1 MWLLE
6 GQRHSSMITVFISIN
21 KILGSNTS
29 TAKKGRMR
37 DSLRERDFEVQKRK
51 FYVTVNLRK
60 VTKAYHS
67 IQYQTLTVKTKL
79 NIRHLLF
86 N

>member
-1 MWLLE
+1 MESLDLYKNAIHEFIYFRMEFLKDFPIHWIYIYIWLLE

-37 DSLRERDFEVQKRK
+37 DSLRERDFEVQKR
-51 FYVTVNLRK
+51 
-60 VTKAYHS
+60 
-67 IQYQTLTVKTKL
+67 
-79 NIRHLLF
+79 
-86 N
+86 